1 MVGHKS
7 VSRSPLLFD
16 ATLQLLAGA
25 GAGASAAGGG
35 ACVALAA
42 RRRAGWGVALAFL
55 ALGLAARLPRRWAG
69 LEALR
74 PFFAFALED
83 RLRLERR
90 ACGRIESSWMTCP
103 KQTHV
108 CSLNRVPWNIGDDRY
123 NQSMPVF
130 CCPQML
136 HVLYSGMAV
145 HVVAAK
151 KAKPAFV
158 VTLTFLPPA
167 LLERSFLDRLE
178 DLALLFLFFL
188 DAALFPPFL
197 LRERP
202 PFLALLERPF
212 LPWLLERPFLPP
224 LLLLERLED
233 LALLFLFFLDAA
245 LFPPFLLRERPPFLA
260 LLERPFLPWLLE
272 RPFLPPLLLLERLR
286 LEALALLFLFL
297 FFLALQW
304 NSSNAPLCL
313 QPVFL
318 THNLF
323 LFSMHQMRKHIELCD
338 SSTNTCSRAEFELV
352 LCRKIGLVNPG
363 QNQMINVGLIENDVK
378 DKTNMS
384 EARFQIEGVRIERDC
399 TKRFWWDSPAP
410 RALCPLGRRALGR
423 GALLALRRGATGTR
437 PGAAWALLQKAT
449 KDETAWL
456 LKQKQ

>member
-167 LLERSFLDRLE
+167 LLERSFLD
-178 DLALLFLFFL
+178 
-188 DAALFPPFL
+188 
-197 LRERP
+197 
-202 PFLALLERPF
+202 
-212 LPWLLERPFLPP
+212 
-224 LLLLERLED
+224 RLED